1 MSEPH
6 ISSDTAVVKPND
18 VVTGNYARAR
28 PCLAV
33 RSFGL
38 TDPGK
43 VRKTNEDQFLIAL
56 LLKSLQVQRTSLPQP
71 SVQHSSD
78 RSYLF
83 VVADGM
89 GGHAGGEQ
97 ASALAIGSVEAFM
110 LETFKWFFQFR
121 GNEENNLLTE
131 FQSALGQANARVLRE
146 ATAHPELHGMG

>member
-1 MSEPH
+1 MNERQITSEV
-6 ISSDTAVVKPND
+6 AVVAPPDLDRAKD
-18 VVTGNYARAR
+18 VDDSPPLT
-28 PCLAV
+28 V

-38 TDPGK
+38 TDRGK
-43 VRKTNEDQFLIAL
+43 VRDTNEDQFLIAV
-56 LLKSLQVQRTSLPQP
+56 LLKALRVEQTSLPQP
-71 SVQHSSD
+71 RLQHSSD
-78 RSYLF
+78 RSHLF

-89 GGHAGGEQ
+89 GGHAGGEK
-97 ASALAIGSVEAFM
+97 ASALAIESVEAFM